1 MINWQMRAGRGGVCD
16 FRKNFDFYF
25 KWLTNKV
32 MSCFIISDEDQT
44 ELTSSINWDYFKMNL
59 ILDGQICIT
68 DFNDKLYAC
77 IGNRGGTP
85 NEYYVPTRFLIANPV
100 LKSKEVEIGKTGVVI
115 YNTKIDHF
123 VWTGESDVFSAG
135 LCDLIEQTATLL
147 ADNIISINCS
157 QINAR
162 VTAFF
167 TADSQAQAA
176 AGEAVLKRMYAGNP
190 YAILRS
196 DLIEKLLINP
206 INNSS
211 SGQNITELVELH
223 NYIIANFFQS
233 IGIKSNNIM
242 KRERLIR
249 DEIESQDDFLQVS
262 ILEILSSWQQG
273 LDEVNEL
280 YGTSFHVKLNPV
292 LLNELIQQL
301 DDAEGSED
309 VQDNAEGSEDVQD
322 SAEGSED
329 VEDNAESSEDVQ
341 DSAEGSEDVEDNAE
355 SSEDVQDSAEGS
367 EDVQDNDEGSEDVQD
382 SAEGSEDVEDN
393 AESSEDVQDSA
404 EGSEDVQDNDEGS
417 EDVQDN
423 AEGSEDVQDNAEGAE
438 GSEDAIEEIEEKEQ
452 IVQEVVDLINDAPDD
467 ERGEQDVQPKEEA
480 AESDAD

>member
-1 MINWQMRAGRGGVCD
+1 MVNWQMRAGRGGVCD

-44 ELTSSINWDYFKMNL
+44 ERTSSINWDYAKMNL

-68 DFNDKLYAC
+68 EFDDKLYAC

-85 NEYYVPTRFLIANPV
+85 NEYYVPTQFLIANPV
-100 LKSKEVEIGKTGVVI
+100 LGSKEVKIGETGIVI

-123 VWTGESDVFSAG
+123 VWTGESDIFSAG

-167 TADSQAQAA
+167 TADSEAQAA
-176 AGEAVLKRMYAGNP
+176 AGEAVLKRMYAGKP

-273 LDEVNEL
+273 LDEVNKL

-292 LLNELIQQL
+292 LLNELMQQI
-301 DDAEGSED
+301 DSSEDVEGSEDVQDSSEDAEGSED
-309 VQDNAEGSEDVQD
+309 VQDS
-322 SAEGSED
+322 
-329 VEDNAESSEDVQ
+329 
-341 DSAEGSEDVEDNAE
+341 
-355 SSEDVQDSAEGS
+355 
-367 EDVQDNDEGSEDVQD
+367 
-382 SAEGSEDVEDN
+382 
-393 AESSEDVQDSA
+393 
-404 EGSEDVQDNDEGS
+404 
-417 EDVQDN
+417 
-423 AEGSEDVQDNAEGAE
+423 
-438 GSEDAIEEIEEKEQ
+438 SEDAIEEIEEKEQ

>member
-1 MINWQMRAGRGGVCD
+1 MINWQVRAGRGGVCD

-32 MSCFIISDEDQT
+32 MSCFIITDQDPG
-44 ELTSSINWDYFKMNL
+44 ERTSSINWDYFKMNL

-85 NEYYVPTRFLIANPV
+85 NEYYVPTQFLIANPV
-100 LKSKEVEIGKTGVVI
+100 LGSKEVIIGETGVVI

-123 VWTGESDVFSAG
+123 VWTGESDIFAAG

-167 TADSQAQAA
+167 TADSESQAA
-176 AGEAVLKRMYAGNP
+176 AGELILRKMYAGKP
-190 YAILRS
+190 YSILRS
-196 DLIEKLLINP
+196 DLLEKLQVNP

-223 NYIIANFFQS
+223 NYIVANFFQS
-233 IGIKSNNIM
+233 IGIKSNSVM

-262 ILEILSSWQQG
+262 ILEILSSWQAG

-280 YGTSFHVKLNPV
+280 YGTSFKVELNPV
-292 LLNELIQQL
+292 LLNELMDQLDGEESESESEAAAEPETEDAAEPESENAAEPESEPGQEESEPGQEESEPGQDESEPGQDESEPGQEESEPEEVIDEIQQK
-301 DDAEGSED
+301 EEI
-309 VQDNAEGSEDVQD
+309 VQD
-322 SAEGSED
+322 
-329 VEDNAESSEDVQ
+329 
-341 DSAEGSEDVEDNAE
+341 
-355 SSEDVQDSAEGS
+355 
-367 EDVQDNDEGSEDVQD
+367 
-382 SAEGSEDVEDN
+382 
-393 AESSEDVQDSA
+393 
-404 EGSEDVQDNDEGS
+404 
-417 EDVQDN
+417 
-423 AEGSEDVQDNAEGAE
+423 
-438 GSEDAIEEIEEKEQ
+438 
-452 IVQEVVDLINDAPDD
+452 VVDLINDNAP
-467 ERGEQDVQPKEEA
+467 ERGENDEQSEKEA
-480 AESDAD
+480 AEPDAD

>member
-1 MINWQMRAGRGGVCD
+1 MINWQVRAGRGGVCD

-32 MSCFIISDEDQT
+32 MSCFIITDQDPG
-44 ELTSSINWDYFKMNL
+44 ERTSSINWDYFKMNL

-100 LKSKEVEIGKTGVVI
+100 LGSKEVKIGETGVVI

-123 VWTGESDVFSAG
+123 VWTGESDIFAAG
-135 LCDLIEQTATLL
+135 LCDLIDQTATLL

-167 TADSQAQAA
+167 TADSESQAA
-176 AGEAVLKRMYAGNP
+176 AGELILKKMYAGKP
-190 YAILRS
+190 YSILQS
-196 DLIEKLLINP
+196 DLIEKLQINP

-223 NYIIANFFQS
+223 NYIVANFFQS
-233 IGIKSNNIM
+233 IGIKSNSVM

-262 ILEILSSWQQG
+262 ILEILSSWQHG
-273 LDEVNEL
+273 LDEVNKL
-280 YGTSFHVKLNPV
+280 YGTSFKVELNPV
-292 LLNELIQQL
+292 LLNELMDQL
-301 DDAEGSED
+301 DGEDA
-309 VQDNAEGSEDVQD
+309 AEPE
-322 SAEGSED
+322 
-329 VEDNAESSEDVQ
+329 
-341 DSAEGSEDVEDNAE
+341 
-355 SSEDVQDSAEGS
+355 
-367 EDVQDNDEGSEDVQD
+367 
-382 SAEGSEDVEDN
+382 
-393 AESSEDVQDSA
+393 
-404 EGSEDVQDNDEGS
+404 
-417 EDVQDN
+417 
-423 AEGSEDVQDNAEGAE
+423 
-438 GSEDAIEEIEEKEQ
+438 SEDAAEPESEDAAEPESEDAAEPESEEAEPGQEESEPGQEESEPGQEEPEPGQEESDPEEVIDEIQDKEE
-452 IVQEVVDLINDAPDD
+452 IVQEVVDLINDNAP
-467 ERGEQDVQPKEEA
+467 ERGEEDEQSTEET
-480 AESDAD
+480 EKPNPN

>member
-1 MINWQMRAGRGGVCD
+1 MVNWQMRAGRGGVCD

-32 MSCFIISDEDQT
+32 MSCFIISDEDPD
-44 ELTSSINWDYFKMNL
+44 ERTSSINWDYFKMNL

-85 NEYYVPTRFLIANPV
+85 NEYYVPTQFLIANPV
-100 LKSKEVEIGKTGVVI
+100 LGSKEVKIGETGVVI

-123 VWTGESDVFSAG
+123 VWTGESDIFSAG

-162 VTAFF
+162 ITAFF
-167 TADSQAQAA
+167 TADSQAQAV
-176 AGEAVLKRMYAGNP
+176 AGEEVLKRMYAGKP

-206 INNSS
+206 IDNRS
-211 SGQNITELVELH
+211 SGQNTTELVELH
-223 NYIIANFFQS
+223 NYILANFFQS
-233 IGIKSNNIM
+233 IGIRSNNIM

-249 DEIESQDDFLQVS
+249 DEIESQDDFPQIS
-262 ILEILSSWQQG
+262 ILEFLSSWQQG

-280 YGTSFHVKLNPV
+280 YGTSFHVELNPV
-292 LLNELIQQL
+292 ALNEFMQQL
-301 DDAEGSED
+301 DD
-309 VQDNAEGSEDVQD
+309 
-322 SAEGSED
+322 
-329 VEDNAESSEDVQ
+329 
-341 DSAEGSEDVEDNAE
+341 AE

-367 EDVQDNDEGSEDVQD
+367 EDVQDSSEGSEDVQD
-382 SAEGSEDVEDN
+382 DG
-393 AESSEDVQDSA
+393 ESSEEA
-404 EGSEDVQDNDEGS
+404 IEE
-417 EDVQDN
+417 
-423 AEGSEDVQDNAEGAE
+423 
-438 GSEDAIEEIEEKEQ
+438 IEEIEEKEQ
-452 IVQEVVDLINDAPDD
+452 IVQEVVDVINDAPDD
-467 ERGEQDVQPKEEA
+467 ERGEQDVQPKEET

>member
-1 MINWQMRAGRGGVCD
+1 MVNWQMRAGRGGVCD

-44 ELTSSINWDYFKMNL
+44 ERTSSINWDYAKMNL

-68 DFNDKLYAC
+68 EFDDKLYAC

-85 NEYYVPTRFLIANPV
+85 NEYYVPTQFLIANPV
-100 LKSKEVEIGKTGVVI
+100 LGSKEVKIGETGVVI

-167 TADSQAQAA
+167 TADSEAQAA
-176 AGEAVLKRMYAGNP
+176 AGEAVLKRMYAGKP

-280 YGTSFHVKLNPV
+280 YGTSFHVELNPV
-292 LLNELIQQL
+292 LLNELMQQI
-301 DDAEGSED
+301 DSSED
-309 VQDNAEGSEDVQD
+309 
-322 SAEGSED
+322 
-329 VEDNAESSEDVQ
+329 AESSEDVQ
-341 DSAEGSEDVEDNAE
+341 DSAESAE
-355 SSEDVQDSAEGS
+355 SSEDVQDSVEGS
-367 EDVQDNDEGSEDVQD
+367 EDS
-382 SAEGSEDVEDN
+382 
-393 AESSEDVQDSA
+393 
-404 EGSEDVQDNDEGS
+404 
-417 EDVQDN
+417 
-423 AEGSEDVQDNAEGAE
+423 
-438 GSEDAIEEIEEKEQ
+438 IEKIEEKEQ
-452 IVQEVVDLINDAPDD
+452 IAQEVVDLINDAPDD

>member
-1 MINWQMRAGRGGVCD
+1 MINWQVRAGRGGVCD

-32 MSCFIISDEDQT
+32 MSCFIITDQDPG
-44 ELTSSINWDYFKMNL
+44 ERTSSINWDYFKMNL

-85 NEYYVPTRFLIANPV
+85 NECYVPTQFLIANPV
-100 LKSKEVEIGKTGVVI
+100 LGNKEVKIGETGIVI

-123 VWTGESDVFSAG
+123 VWTGESDIFAAG

-167 TADSQAQAA
+167 TADSESQAA
-176 AGEAVLKRMYAGNP
+176 AGELILRKMYAGKP
-190 YAILRS
+190 YSILRS
-196 DLIEKLLINP
+196 DLLEKLQVNP

-223 NYIIANFFQS
+223 NYIVANFFQS
-233 IGIKSNNIM
+233 IGIKSNSVM

-262 ILEILSSWQQG
+262 ILEILSSWQAG

-280 YGTSFHVKLNPV
+280 YGTSFKVELNPV
-292 LLNELIQQL
+292 LLNELMNQL
-301 DDAEGSED
+301 DGEDPESESESEAAAEPESEAAAD
-309 VQDNAEGSEDVQD
+309 P
-322 SAEGSED
+322 
-329 VEDNAESSEDVQ
+329 ES
-341 DSAEGSEDVEDNAE
+341 
-355 SSEDVQDSAEGS
+355 
-367 EDVQDNDEGSEDVQD
+367 
-382 SAEGSEDVEDN
+382 
-393 AESSEDVQDSA
+393 
-404 EGSEDVQDNDEGS
+404 
-417 EDVQDN
+417 
-423 AEGSEDVQDNAEGAE
+423 EGAE
-438 GSEDAIEEIEEKEQ
+438 PGQEESEPGQEESEPEEVIGEIQEKEEI
-452 IVQEVVDLINDAPDD
+452 VQDVVDLINDNAP
-467 ERGEQDVQPKEEA
+467 ERGENDEQSEKEAVEP
-480 AESDAD
+480 DAD

>member
-1 MINWQMRAGRGGVCD
+1 MINWQVRAGRGGVCD

-32 MSCFIISDEDQT
+32 MSCFIITDQDPG
-44 ELTSSINWDYFKMNL
+44 ERTSSINWDYFKMNL

-68 DFNDKLYAC
+68 DFGKKLYAC

-85 NEYYVPTRFLIANPV
+85 NEYYVPTQFLIANPV
-100 LKSKEVEIGKTGVVI
+100 LGSKEVKIGETGVVI

-123 VWTGESDVFSAG
+123 VWTGESDIFAAG

-167 TADSQAQAA
+167 TADSESQAA
-176 AGEAVLKRMYAGNP
+176 AGELILRKMYAGKP
-190 YAILRS
+190 YSILRS
-196 DLIEKLLINP
+196 DLLEKLQVNP

-223 NYIIANFFQS
+223 NYIVANFFQS
-233 IGIKSNNIM
+233 IGIKSNSVM

-262 ILEILSSWQQG
+262 ILEILSSWQAG

-280 YGTSFHVKLNPV
+280 YGTSFKVELNPV
-292 LLNELIQQL
+292 LLNELMDQLEGTEPETEDAADPESEKAETGQEDTEPGQEEPETGQEESEPEEVIDEIQ
-301 DDAEGSED
+301 DKEEI
-309 VQDNAEGSEDVQD
+309 VQD
-322 SAEGSED
+322 
-329 VEDNAESSEDVQ
+329 
-341 DSAEGSEDVEDNAE
+341 
-355 SSEDVQDSAEGS
+355 
-367 EDVQDNDEGSEDVQD
+367 
-382 SAEGSEDVEDN
+382 
-393 AESSEDVQDSA
+393 
-404 EGSEDVQDNDEGS
+404 
-417 EDVQDN
+417 
-423 AEGSEDVQDNAEGAE
+423 
-438 GSEDAIEEIEEKEQ
+438 
-452 IVQEVVDLINDAPDD
+452 VVDLINDNVPGRGD
-467 ERGEQDVQPKEEA
+467 ENEQSKEEA
-480 AESDAD
+480 AEPHAD

>member
-329 VEDNAESSEDVQ
+329 VEDNAESSEDVH
-341 DSAEGSEDVEDNAE
+341 
-355 SSEDVQDSAEGS
+355 
-367 EDVQDNDEGSEDVQD
+367 
-382 SAEGSEDVEDN
+382 
-393 AESSEDVQDSA
+393 DSA